1 MEHDKRLM
9 FMGSVGRDFMETAVR
24 AYKGYAPSG
33 QPLLTLPIPLV
44 VCYAFASEVNLKLIL
59 LKSGKKVRGHKLKS
73 LYELLPLEIKDE
85 VESKVKIGSIVFYKE
100 LARISDAFVDW
111 RYIYESDNR
120 SLNLIFIG
128 QFATE
133 IQRIAL
139 RLVPQPPRTYASV
152 KLE

>member
-1 MEHDKRLM
+1 MKRDKQLM

-24 AYKGYAPSG
+24 AYKGYAASG

-59 LKSGKKVRGHKLKS
+59 LKYGTKVRGHKLKA
-73 LYELLPLEIKDE
+73 LYELLPSEIK
-85 VESKVKIGSIVFYKE
+85 VEIKSKVRIGDMVFDKE
-100 LARISDAFVDW
+100 LGRISEAFVEW
-111 RYIYESDNR
+111 RYVYESDQK

-139 RLVPQPPRTYASV
+139 RLVPQPPRTYTSV